1 MKNNEG
7 LVLYAKAQVG
17 LPYWYG
23 TFGQTASPTLLNSKR
38 KQYPSYY
45 TANDFNSQY
54 NKRVH
59 DCVGLIKGY
68 LWSDTTTSEPKYNA
82 SQDVSASGM
91 YNKSI
96 HKGDMST
103 FPAINGTLV
112 YKNYGN
118 RISHVGIY
126 CVDGYVYE
134 AKGHEYGVIKTP
146 YRQSDWV
153 LWSLCPYIDY
163 CEHVNNDDSSKKSN
177 ETIAREVL
185 QGIWGNGSDRKER
198 LTKAGYDYT
207 AIQNIVNSISAD
219 KKSNYDI
226 ATEVIQGRW
235 GNGAE
240 RKKKL
245 TEAGYDY
252 TAIQNIVNERLRG

>member
-1 MKNNEG
+1 MKNNAG

-45 TANDFNSQY
+45 KSTDFNTQY

-68 LWSDTTTSEPKYNA
+68 LWSDTTTSKPKYNA
-82 SQDVSASGM
+82 SQDVSAAGM
-91 YNKSI
+91 YKNSTT
-96 HKGDMST
+96 KGYMST

-112 YKNYGN
+112 YKKSGN

-134 AKGHEYGVIKTP
+134 AKGHKYGVVKTP
-146 YRQSDWV
+146 YKQTDWV
-153 LWSLCPYIDY
+153 LWSLCPYIEYCDY
-163 CEHVNNDDSSKKSN
+163 VNNDDASKKSN
-177 ETIAREVL
+177 
-185 QGIWGNGSDRKER
+185 D
-198 LTKAGYDYT
+198 
-207 AIQNIVNSISAD
+207 
-219 KKSNYDI
+219 DI
-226 ATEVIQGRW
+226 ATEVIAGKW
-235 GNGAE
+235 GNGAV

-252 TAIQNIVNERLRG
+252 TAIQNIVNKRLRG

>member
-1 MKNNEG
+1 MKNNAG

-45 TANDFNSQY
+45 KSTDFNTQY

-68 LWSDTTTSEPKYNA
+68 LWSDTPTSTPKYDA
-82 SQDVSASGM
+82 SQDVSADGM
-91 YNKSI
+91 YSKSI
-96 HKGDMST
+96 KKGDMST

-112 YKNYGN
+112 YKKSGN

-134 AKGHEYGVIKTP
+134 AKGHKFGVVKTP
-146 YRQSDWV
+146 YKQTDWV
-153 LWSLCPYIDY
+153 LWSLCPYIEYCDY
-163 CEHVNNDDSSKKSN
+163 VNNDDYN
-177 ETIAREVL
+177 
-185 QGIWGNGSDRKER
+185 
-198 LTKAGYDYT
+198 
-207 AIQNIVNSISAD
+207 

-226 ATEVIQGRW
+226 AIEVIAGRW
-235 GNGAE
+235 GNGTI
-240 RKKKL
+240 RKNKL

-252 TAIQNIVNERLRG
+252 TAIQKIVNELLRG

>member
-1 MKNNEG
+1 MKNNAG

-23 TFGQTASPTLLNSKR
+23 TFGQTASPTLLYNKR

-45 TANDFNSQY
+45 KANDFNTQY

-68 LWSDTTTSEPKYNA
+68 LWSDTITSKPKYKA
-82 SQDVSASGM
+82 SQDISASGM
-91 YNKSI
+91 YKSSAI
-96 HKGDMST
+96 RGDMST

-112 YKNYGN
+112 YKKSGN
-118 RISHVGIY
+118 RINHVGIY

-134 AKGHEYGVIKTP
+134 AKGHRYGVVKTP
-146 YRQSDWV
+146 YKQNDWV

-163 CEHVNNDDSSKKSN
+163 CEHINNADSNKKSN
-177 ETIAREVL
+177 A
-185 QGIWGNGSDRKER
+185 
-198 LTKAGYDYT
+198 
-207 AIQNIVNSISAD
+207 
-219 KKSNYDI
+219 DI
-226 ATEVIQGRW
+226 AKEVIAGKW
-235 GNGAE
+235 DSGAK
-240 RKKKL
+240 RKKRL

-252 TAIQNIVNERLRG
+252 AAIQKIVNELLGG

>member
-1 MKNNEG
+1 MKNNAG

-45 TANDFNSQY
+45 KSTDFNTQY

-68 LWSDTTTSEPKYNA
+68 LWSDTTTSKPKYNA
-82 SQDVSASGM
+82 SQDVSAAGM
-91 YNKSI
+91 YKNSTT
-96 HKGDMST
+96 KGDMST

-112 YKNYGN
+112 YKKSGN

-134 AKGHEYGVIKTP
+134 AKGHKFGVVKTP
-146 YRQSDWV
+146 YKQTDWV
-153 LWSLCPYIDY
+153 LWSLCPYIEYCDY
-163 CEHVNNDDSSKKSN
+163 VNNDDSN
-177 ETIAREVL
+177 
-185 QGIWGNGSDRKER
+185 
-198 LTKAGYDYT
+198 
-207 AIQNIVNSISAD
+207 

-226 ATEVIQGRW
+226 ATEVIAGKW
-235 GNGAE
+235 GNGAV

-252 TAIQNIVNERLRG
+252 TAIQKIVNERL

>member
-1 MKNNEG
+1 MKNNAG

-45 TANDFNSQY
+45 KSTDFNTQY

-68 LWSDTTTSEPKYNA
+68 LWSDTTTSKPKYNA

-91 YNKSI
+91 YKNSTT
-96 HKGDMST
+96 KGDMST

-112 YKNYGN
+112 YKKSGN

-134 AKGHEYGVIKTP
+134 AKGHKYGVVKTP
-146 YRQSDWV
+146 YKQTDWV
-153 LWSLCPYIDY
+153 LWSLCPYIEYCDY
-163 CEHVNNDDSSKKSN
+163 VNNDDSN
-177 ETIAREVL
+177 
-185 QGIWGNGSDRKER
+185 
-198 LTKAGYDYT
+198 
-207 AIQNIVNSISAD
+207 

-235 GNGAE
+235 GNGAV

-252 TAIQNIVNERLRG
+252 TAIQNIVNKRLRG

>member
-1 MKNNEG
+1 MKNNAG

-45 TANDFNSQY
+45 KSTDFNTQY

-68 LWSDTTTSEPKYNA
+68 LWSDTTTSTPKYNA
-82 SQDVSASGM
+82 SQDVSAAGM
-91 YNKSI
+91 YKNSTT
-96 HKGDMST
+96 KGDMST

-112 YKNYGN
+112 YKKSSNH
-118 RISHVGIY
+118 ISHVGIY

-134 AKGHEYGVIKTP
+134 AKGHKFGVVKTP
-146 YRQSDWV
+146 YKQTDWV
-153 LWSLCPYIDY
+153 LWSLCPYIEYCDY
-163 CEHVNNDDSSKKSN
+163 VNNDDSN
-177 ETIAREVL
+177 
-185 QGIWGNGSDRKER
+185 
-198 LTKAGYDYT
+198 
-207 AIQNIVNSISAD
+207 

-226 ATEVIQGRW
+226 ATEVIAGKW
-235 GNGAE
+235 DNGAV
-240 RKKKL
+240 RKKRL

-252 TAIQNIVNERLRG
+252 TAIQKIVNERLRG